1 LGLAHAFNHAVAN
14 AGVELMEQ
22 LLGGISSMK
31 NTALRKEI
39 DHLIASESVTAAS
52 AYLAQLWHEEA
63 GPSAA
68 GFVVSRYEQLRPHL
82 HLITR
87 RLCILR
93 SFTVEPA
100 VALLRAAAFVN
111 GIDLTVQVGGFNAH
125 AQEILDP
132 TSRLYRYAPDIVILA
147 VQTRDAAPDLW
158 GRYADL
164 SPAERNAA
172 VERVVADFQTWIQA
186 FRAHSQ
192 AYLIVHTL
200 EIPPLLSQG
209 VLDSQSE
216 TGQAAAIQRI
226 NQELCHIVGEYRGIY
241 VLDYDALVSRHGRL
255 RWHDERKWLTMR
267 MPIAAEN
274 LVHWANEWL
283 RFIHPLT
290 DKIGK
295 VLVADLDNTLWGGVL
310 GEDGLEGIKLGPE
323 YPGAAYQALQRAML
337 DLFQRGVLLAVCS
350 KNNLPDA
357 IEALERHP
365 GMLLRPQHFAALRI
379 NWNDKVQN
387 LYEIAAELNV
397 GTDALAFMDDNPIER
412 VRVRV
417 EAPEVAVIDLP
428 NDPMSYALALRDSPV
443 FERLVLSAE
452 DRERGQ
458 YYAEQR
464 LRLEFERSATSLED
478 FYRSLQQ
485 EIEIAPVTAE
495 TLTRVAQ
502 LTQKTNQFNL
512 TTRRYTEQQ
521 IVDMESSPDWKV
533 YAVRVRDRFGDN
545 GLVGVAITRDVHD
558 VCEIDV
564 LLLSCRVIG
573 RTVETALLSFLV
585 ERAQSISMKQLQG
598 WFLPT
603 KKNEPAK
610 QFYAGHNF
618 RLLAERDG
626 GTLWSVD
633 LGQAEFKCPEW
644 IRLTVAGGALDR

>member
-1 LGLAHAFNHAVAN
+1 
-14 AGVELMEQ
+14 
-22 LLGGISSMK
+22 MK
-31 NTALRKEI
+31 NTALRQEI
-39 DHLIASESVTAAS
+39 DHLLASKSVTAAS
-52 AYLAQLWHEEA
+52 AYLAQLWQEEA

-68 GFVVSRYEQLRPHL
+68 GFVVARYEQLRPHL
-82 HLITR
+82 HLTGC

-111 GIDLTVQVGGFNAH
+111 GIDLTVQVGNFNAH

-132 TSRLYRYAPDIVILA
+132 TSRLYRSTPDMVILA
-147 VQTRDAAPDLW
+147 VQTRDVAPDLW
-158 GRYADL
+158 EGYADL
-164 SPAERNAA
+164 SPAESKAA
-172 VERVVADFQTWIQA
+172 VERVVADFQVWVQA

-192 AYLIVHTL
+192 ADLIVHTL
-200 EIPPLLSQG
+200 EIPPLLNPG
-209 VLDSQSE
+209 VLDSQ
-216 TGQAAAIQRI
+216 TDAGQAAAVQRI
-226 NQELCHIVGEYRGIY
+226 NQELRRIAGEHRGIY
-241 VLDYDALVSRHGRL
+241 ILDYDALVSRHGRL

-267 MPIAAEN
+267 MPIAAEH
-274 LVHWANEWL
+274 LMHLANEWL

-290 DKIGK
+290 GKVCK
-295 VLVADLDNTLWGGVL
+295 VLVSDLDNTLWGGVL
-310 GEDGLEGIKLGPE
+310 GEDGLEGIQLGPE

-337 DLFQRGVLLAVCS
+337 DLFRRGVLLAVCS

-357 IEALERHP
+357 MEALERHP
-365 GMLLRPQHFAALRI
+365 GMLLQPQHFAAFRV

-397 GTDALAFMDDNPIER
+397 GTDALAFIDDNPVER
-412 VRVRV
+412 ARVRV
-417 EAPEVAVIDLP
+417 EAPEVTVIDLP
-428 NDPMSYALALRDSPV
+428 HDPMGYAQALRDSPV

-464 LRLEFERSATSLED
+464 LRLEFERSASSLED

-512 TTRRYTEQQ
+512 TTRRYSEQQ
-521 IVDMESSPDWKV
+521 LVDMASSPDWRV
-533 YAVRVRDRFGDN
+533 YSVRVRDRFGDN
-545 GLVGVAITRDVHD
+545 GLVGVAITRDFHE

-573 RTVETALLSFLV
+573 RTVETALLSFVV
-585 ERAQSISMKQLQG
+585 ERARSMGMKQLNG

-610 QFYAGHNF
+610 DFYPGHNF
-618 RLLAERDG
+618 RPLAERDG

-644 IRLTVAGGALDR
+644 IRLTIAGGALDR

>member
-1 LGLAHAFNHAVAN
+1 
-14 AGVELMEQ
+14 
-22 LLGGISSMK
+22 
-31 NTALRKEI
+31 
-39 DHLIASESVTAAS
+39 
-52 AYLAQLWHEEA
+52 
-63 GPSAA
+63 
-68 GFVVSRYEQLRPHL
+68 
-82 HLITR
+82 
-87 RLCILR
+87 
-93 SFTVEPA
+93 VEPA
-100 VALLRAAAFVN
+100 VTVLRAAALVN
-111 GIDLTVQVGGFNAH
+111 GLDLTVQVGDFNAH
-125 AQEILDP
+125 AQEVFDP

-147 VQTRDAAPDLW
+147 VQTRDMAPDLW
-158 GRYADL
+158 GGYTDL
-164 SPAERNAA
+164 SPAECKAA
-172 VERVVADFQTWIQA
+172 VKRVAADFQKWVQA

-192 AYLIVHTL
+192 AYLILHTL

-216 TGQAAAIQRI
+216 AGQAAAIQRI
-226 NQELCHIVGEYRGIY
+226 NQELRRMAGEHRGIY
-241 VLDYDALVSRHGRL
+241 VFDYDALIARHGRL
-255 RWHDERKWLTMR
+255 RWHDEGKWLTMR

-274 LVHWANEWL
+274 LIYLANEWL

-290 DKIGK
+290 GKICK
-295 VLVADLDNTLWGGVL
+295 ALVTDLDNTLWGGVL

-337 DLFQRGVLLAVCS
+337 DLFQRGVILAVCS
-350 KNNLPDA
+350 KNNASDA
-357 IEALERHP
+357 MAALASHP
-365 GMLLRPQHFAALRI
+365 GMLLGPQHFAALRI
-379 NWNDKVQN
+379 NWKDKAQN
-387 LYEIAAELNV
+387 LYEIATELNI

-412 VRVRV
+412 ARIRTDL
-417 EAPEVAVIDLP
+417 PEVTVIDLP
-428 NDPMSYALALRDSPV
+428 NDPMRYAQALRDSPV
-443 FERLVLSAE
+443 FERLVVSDE

-464 LRLEFERSATSLED
+464 LRLEFERSASSLED

-485 EIEIAPVTAE
+485 EVEIAPVTAQ

-512 TTRRYTEQQ
+512 TTRRYSEQQ
-521 IVDMESSPDWKV
+521 ISEMASSLDWKV
-533 YAVRVRDRFGDN
+533 FSVRVRDRFGDN
-545 GLVGVAITRDVHD
+545 GLVGVAITHDVHK
-558 VCEIDV
+558 VCEINV

-585 ERAQSISMKQLQG
+585 ERARSIGMKQLQG

-610 QFYAGHNF
+610 QFYPEHHF

-644 IRLTVAGGALDR
+644 IRLTVTGGALNR

>member
-1 LGLAHAFNHAVAN
+1 
-14 AGVELMEQ
+14 
-22 LLGGISSMK
+22 MK
-31 NTALRKEI
+31 NAALRKDI
-39 DHLIASESVTAAS
+39 DNLIASKSVTAA
-52 AYLAQLWHEEA
+52 AAHLAQLWLEEA

-68 GFVVSRYEQLRPHL
+68 GFVVSRYEQLRQHL
-82 HLITR
+82 HLSTC

-111 GIDLTVQVGGFNAH
+111 GIDLVVQVGDFNAH
-125 AQEILDP
+125 AQEIFDP
-132 TSRLYRYAPDIVILA
+132 TSRLYDHTPDIVILA
-147 VQTRDAAPDLW
+147 VQTRDVAPDLW
-158 GRYADL
+158 GGYADL
-164 SPAERNAA
+164 SPAESNAA
-172 VERVVADFQTWIQA
+172 AERVVGEFRRWVQA

-192 AYLIVHTL
+192 AYLVVHAL
-200 EIPPLLSQG
+200 ETPALLSQG

-216 TGQAAAIQRI
+216 AGQAAAVRRI
-226 NQELCHIVGEYRGIY
+226 NQELGRTVGEHRGVY
-241 VLDYDALVSRHGRL
+241 LLDYDALVARHGRL

-267 MPIAAEN
+267 MPIATEN
-274 LVHWANEWL
+274 LIHLANEWL

-290 DKIGK
+290 GKVCK

-310 GEDGLEGIKLGPE
+310 GEDGPEGIQLGLE
-323 YPGAAYQALQRAML
+323 YPGAAYRALQRAML
-337 DLFQRGVLLAVCS
+337 DLFQRGVPLAVCS

-357 IEALERHP
+357 MEALERHP
-365 GMLLRPQHFAALRI
+365 GMLLQPQHFAALRI

-397 GTDALAFMDDNPIER
+397 GMDALAFLDDNPVER
-412 VRVRV
+412 ARVRV
-417 EAPEVAVIDLP
+417 EAPEVTVIDLP
-428 NDPMSYALALRDSPV
+428 DDPMGYAQALRNSPI

-452 DRERGQ
+452 DHERGQ

-464 LRLEFERSATSLED
+464 LRLEFERSSSSLED

-485 EIEIAPVTAE
+485 ELEIAPVTAE
-495 TLTRVAQ
+495 TVSRVAQ

-521 IVDMESSPDWKV
+521 IDDMASSTDWRV
-533 YAVRVRDRFGDN
+533 YSVRVKDRFGDN
-545 GLVGVAITRDVHD
+545 GLVGVAITRDLKE

-585 ERAQSISMKQLQG
+585 ERARSMGMKQFQG

-610 QFYAGHNF
+610 EFYPQHNF
-618 RLLAERDG
+618 RPLAERDG
-626 GTLWSVD
+626 GTLWGVD
-633 LGQAEFKCPEW
+633 LGQADCKCPEW
-644 IRLTVAGGALDR
+644 IRLIVAEGALDR

>member
-1 LGLAHAFNHAVAN
+1 
-14 AGVELMEQ
+14 
-22 LLGGISSMK
+22 MK
-31 NTALRKEI
+31 SAALRQEI
-39 DHLIASESVTAAS
+39 DRLIASESVTAAS
-52 AYLAQLWHEEA
+52 ASLAQLWREEA

-68 GFVVSRYEQLRPHL
+68 GFVVSRFEQLRPHL
-82 HLITR
+82 RLLTR
-87 RLCILR
+87 RLFILR

-111 GIDLTVQVGGFNAH
+111 GIDLTMQVGDFNAH

-132 TSRLYRYAPDIVILA
+132 TGRLYRFTPDMVILA

-158 GRYADL
+158 TGHADL
-164 SPAERNAA
+164 SPAQSNAA
-172 VERVVADFQTWIQA
+172 VERVVADFQQWLQT

-216 TGQAAAIQRI
+216 AGQAAAIQRI
-226 NQELCHIVGEYRGIY
+226 NQELRRIAGEHRGVY

-267 MPIAAEN
+267 MPIAADN
-274 LVHWANEWL
+274 LIHLANEWL

-290 DKIGK
+290 GKVCK
-295 VLVADLDNTLWGGVL
+295 VLVTDLDNTLWGGVL
-310 GEDGLEGIKLGPE
+310 GEDGLEGIQLGPE
-323 YPGAAYQALQRAML
+323 YPGAAYQTVQRAML
-337 DLFQRGVLLAVCS
+337 DLFQRGVILAVCS

-357 IEALERHP
+357 MEALERHP

-397 GTDALAFMDDNPIER
+397 GTDALAFIDDNPVER
-412 VRVRV
+412 ARVRV
-417 EAPEVAVIDLP
+417 EAPEVTVIDLSH
-428 NDPMSYALALRDSPV
+428 DPMGYAKALRDSPV

-464 LRLEFERSATSLED
+464 VRLEFERSASSLED

-485 EIEIAPVTAE
+485 ELEIALVTTE

-512 TTRRYTEQQ
+512 TTRRYSEQQ
-521 IVDMESSPDWKV
+521 IVDMTSSPDWRV
-533 YAVRVRDRFGDN
+533 YSVRVRDRFGDN
-545 GLVGVAITRDVHD
+545 GLVGVAITRDVHE

-585 ERAQSISMKQLQG
+585 ERARSIGMKRLQG

-603 KKNEPAK
+603 KRNEPAK
-610 QFYAGHNF
+610 EFYPEHTF
-618 RLLAERDG
+618 RPLAERDG

-633 LGQAEFKCPEW
+633 LEEAEIKCPEW
-644 IRLTVAGGALDR
+644 IQLTVAGGALDR

>member
-1 LGLAHAFNHAVAN
+1 
-14 AGVELMEQ
+14 
-22 LLGGISSMK
+22 MK
-31 NTALRKEI
+31 NAALREEI
-39 DHLIASESVTAAS
+39 DHLIASESAMAAS

-63 GPSAA
+63 GPSTA
-68 GFVVSRYEQLRPHL
+68 GFVASRYEALRPHL
-82 HLITR
+82 RLITR
-87 RLCILR
+87 RLFILR
-93 SFTVEPA
+93 SFTVEPT

-125 AQEILDP
+125 AQAIFDP
-132 TSRLYRYAPDIVILA
+132 TSRLYRDAPDMVILA

-158 GRYADL
+158 GGYADL
-164 SPAERNAA
+164 SPAESKAA
-172 VERVVADFQTWIQA
+172 VERVVADFQKWVQA
-186 FRAHSQ
+186 FRAQSQ

-200 EIPPLLSQG
+200 EIPPLPRQG

-216 TGQAAAIQRI
+216 AGQVAAIQQI
-226 NQELCHIVGEYRGIY
+226 NQELRRMAAEHRGVYI
-241 VLDYDALVSRHGRL
+241 LDYDALVARHGRL
-255 RWHDERKWLTMR
+255 RWCDERKWLTMR

-274 LVHWANEWL
+274 LVYLANEWL
-283 RFIHPLT
+283 RFIHPLAG
-290 DKIGK
+290 KICK
-295 VLVADLDNTLWGGVL
+295 VLVTDLDDTLWGGVL
-310 GEDGLEGIKLGPE
+310 GEDGLEGIQLGRE

-337 DLFQRGVLLAVCS
+337 DLFRRGVLLAICS

-357 IEALERHP
+357 VEALEHHP

-387 LYEIAAELNV
+387 LYEIATELNV
-397 GTDALAFMDDNPIER
+397 GTDALAFIDDSPVER
-412 VRVRV
+412 ARIHA
-417 EAPEVAVIDLP
+417 ELPEVTVIDLS
-428 NDPMSYALALRDSPV
+428 NDPMGYAQALRDSPV

-458 YYAEQR
+458 YYTEQR
-464 LRLEFERSATSLED
+464 LRLEFERSASSLED

-485 EIEIAPVTAE
+485 ELEIAPVTAE
-495 TLTRVAQ
+495 TLTRIAQ

-521 IVDMESSPDWKV
+521 IVDMESSPDWRV
-533 YAVRVRDRFGDN
+533 YSMRVRDRFGDN
-545 GLVGVAITRDVHD
+545 GLVGVAITCDVHE

-585 ERAQSISMKQLQG
+585 ERARSMSMKQLQG

-610 QFYAGHNF
+610 EFYPRHNF

-626 GTLWSVD
+626 GTLWSMDVE
-633 LGQAEFKCPEW
+633 QAEFKCPEW
-644 IRLTVAGGALDR
+644 IRLTVVGGALDR

>member
-1 LGLAHAFNHAVAN
+1 
-14 AGVELMEQ
+14 
-22 LLGGISSMK
+22 MK
-31 NTALRKEI
+31 NAALRQEI

-52 AYLAQLWHEEA
+52 AYLAQLWQEEA

-68 GFVVSRYEQLRPHL
+68 GFVVSRYEQLCPYL
-82 HLITR
+82 SLITR
-87 RLCILR
+87 RLFILR

-111 GIDLTVQVGGFNAH
+111 GIDVMVQVGDFNAH
-125 AQEILDP
+125 AQEILSP
-132 TSRLYRYAPDIVILA
+132 TSRLYQSAPDIVILA
-147 VQTRDAAPDLW
+147 VQTRDVAPDLW
-158 GRYADL
+158 GGYADL
-164 SPAERNAA
+164 SPAESKAA
-172 VERVVADFQTWIQA
+172 VERVVADLQTWIQA

-200 EIPPLLSQG
+200 EIPPLLNHG

-216 TGQAAAIQRI
+216 AGQAAAIQQI
-226 NQELCHIVGEYRGIY
+226 NQELHRIAGEHRGIY
-241 VLDYDALVSRHGRL
+241 VLDYDALVARHGRL

-274 LVHWANEWL
+274 LMHLANEWL

-290 DKIGK
+290 GKVCK
-295 VLVADLDNTLWGGVL
+295 VLVTDLDNTLWGGVL
-310 GEDGLEGIKLGPE
+310 GEDELEGLKLGSE

-337 DLFQRGVLLAVCS
+337 DLFQRGIILAVSS

-357 IEALERHP
+357 MEALERHR

-387 LYEIAAELNV
+387 LYEIAAELNI
-397 GTDALAFMDDNPIER
+397 GTDALAFIDDNPVER
-412 VRVRV
+412 ARVRV
-417 EAPEVAVIDLP
+417 EAPEVTVIDLP
-428 NDPMSYALALRDSPV
+428 NDPMGYAQALRDSPV

-464 LRLEFERSATSLED
+464 LRLEFERSASSLED

-485 EIEIAPVTAE
+485 ELEIAPVTAE

-521 IVDMESSPDWKV
+521 IVDMMSIPDWRV
-533 YAVRVRDRFGDN
+533 YPVRVRDRFGDN
-545 GLVGVAITRDVHD
+545 GLVGVAITRDIHE

-573 RTVETALLSFLV
+573 RTVETALLSFLA
-585 ERAQSISMKQLQG
+585 ERAQSSGMKRLQG

-610 QFYAGHNF
+610 EFYPVHNF
-618 RLLAERDG
+618 QLVTEHDG

-633 LGQAEFKCPEW
+633 LEQAEFKCPEW
-644 IRLTVAGGALDR
+644 IRLTVVGGALD